1 MRNIALVILSI
12 LSFTLF
18 GNAQDSISNLQNSHK
33 KNIIRWN
40 ITPMIFNTNNFTLGY
55 ERVIR
60 KNQSMS
66 LNLGV
71 LLFPQFLS
79 DESTQYSFVK
89 AGSRFGFTSSL
100 DYRFYLGKRNTRPA
114 PDGLYIG
121 PYFSYY
127 GYSFNSTI
135 RLIDNED
142 IANDINIDAAFSM
155 SSLGFEL
162 GYQFIFWDRLSLDL
176 ILIGPSLSYYNG
188 KAKLDA
194 DLGID
199 KESDTYKYIQ
209 EQILAKYPWME
220 TFIDLNAINT
230 GGKFNTLGVGFRY
243 VIQIGFHF

>member
-1 MRNIALVILSI
+1 MRNIALVLLLSI
-12 LSFTLF
+12 TLF
-18 GNAQDSISNLQNSHK
+18 TNAQDSISNYQNHTK

-40 ITPMIFNTNNFTLGY
+40 ITPMLFNTNNFTLGY
-55 ERVIR
+55 ERIIR

-71 LLFPQFLS
+71 LLFPQFLGN
-79 DESTQYSFVK
+79 ESTKYSFVK

-127 GYSFNSTI
+127 GYRFNSTI
-135 RLIDNED
+135 RLLDNEVYTSD
-142 IANDINIDAAFSM
+142 VNIDVAFSM
-155 SSLGFEL
+155 SSLGVEL
-162 GYQFIFWDRLSLDL
+162 GYQFIFWDRFCLDL

-188 KAKLDA
+188 KARLDV
-194 DLGID
+194 DLEID
-199 KESDTYKYIQ
+199 KESDAYKYLQ
-209 EQILAKYPWME
+209 EQILAKYPWLE
-220 TFIDLNAINT
+220 TFIDLDAINT
-230 GGKFNTLGVGFRY
+230 GGKFNSLGVGFRY